1 MPQKYVSII
10 FFDSDFSGA
19 LTVEGK
25 VPSRWDC
32 RPVMTK
38 EYRSI
43 LQSRENYEKTKQRPI
58 RTISL
63 DEAPSKMVRQKQKVR
78 KPEPVQDKMTR
89 MPKQELITMIFACF
103 HKQEHWNLK
112 DLRVATEQ
120 PTVRTSR
127 CKR

>member
-1 MPQKYVSII
+1 
-10 FFDSDFSGA
+10 
-19 LTVEGK
+19 
-25 VPSRWDC
+25 
-32 RPVMTK
+32 MTK

-103 HKQEHWNLK
+103 NKQEHWNLK

-120 PTVRTSR
+120 PTVRTSSR
-127 CKR
+127 CKRLICRLTLLLFTIGLVEGDS